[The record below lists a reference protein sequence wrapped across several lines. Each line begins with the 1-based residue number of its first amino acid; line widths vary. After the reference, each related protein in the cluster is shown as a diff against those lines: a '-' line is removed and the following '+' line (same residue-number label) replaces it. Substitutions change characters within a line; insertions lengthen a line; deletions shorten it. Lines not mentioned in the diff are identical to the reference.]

1 MPARP
6 TFPALLSSGSPLV
19 MPCAHDAFSAR
30 LIQLAGFSAMAI
42 SGSGALAARYGL
54 PDLGIAGLADM
65 SAITRDILDA
75 TSIACMGDGDDGY
88 GDVKSVARTVQ
99 VNEVLGVGALV
110 LEDQIRSAKRPG
122 QNAALDVASDE
133 QIAAKLRIA
142 IETRSNRDFWIIG
155 RTDAYGA
162 RGIEAALRRAELY
175 LRCGVDGLFI
185 AGVRKADELERIGR
199 TFRGTPLSVVVYG
212 GEGWPSLSVP
222 QLHALGYTQILYPLA
237 LLLPMCTALVDA
249 LEELKQATER
259 GEIPPVSVNERRART
274 IFANAVNLDRWMSLE
289 SAAYDTL
296 DASKREGFPR

>member
-6 TFPALLSSGSPLV
+6 TFQTLLSSGSPLV
-19 MPCAHDAFSAR
+19 MPCAHDALSAR
-30 LIQLAGFSAMAI
+30 LIQQAGFSAMAI
-42 SGSGALAARYGL
+42 GGSGALAARYGL

-88 GDVKSVARTVQ
+88 GDIKSVARTVQ

-110 LEDQIRSAKRPG
+110 LEDQTRSAKRPG
-122 QNAALDVASDE
+122 QNAALDVVSDD

-142 IETRSNRDFWIIG
+142 VETRSSRDFWIIG

-162 RGIEAALRRAELY
+162 HGMEAELRRGELY

-185 AGVRKADELERIGR
+185 AGVRKADEIERIGR

-212 GEGWPSLSVP
+212 GEGWPSLSVSE
-222 QLHALGYTQILYPLA
+222 LHALGYTQILYPLA

-249 LEELKQATER
+249 LEDLKRATER
-259 GEIPPVSVNERRART
+259 GEAPPIRTDEKRART
-274 IFANAVNLDRWMSLE
+274 IFANAVNLDHWMSLE
-289 SAAYDTL
+289 SAKYDGL
-296 DASKREGFPR
+296 GADKCEGPPR